1 MVARS
6 ASRPDMAQV
15 ATAPVIDPTA
25 RHPARAGTAPTPAVE
40 RNTLTALPGTRSQ
53 TLPAF
58 PQFNP
63 YAVND
68 SPLATPG
75 SVTKLYPD
83 NDTEPPTANSPPKR
97 RSKIRR
103 IAHRGCIAGLAFVER
118 HWIVVSTLFI
128 MIVVCTSIAVGWSLR
143 LGSFRAAQVLDSFL
157 VEDSLWV
164 ELDANLVSVD
174 SDSQSI
180 TLDWF
185 LYYYCPDGSTPS
197 TAECPDV
204 DIYFDQNLLSG
215 QSTSTST
222 ANNEKPIPIFT
233 INATDYQGYNAS
245 SHPDYRVSSPQ
256 FRTQV
261 DMTNFYYGGRSA
273 QAYPFDK
280 YTCTLA
286 FFAQSISDNSTVPLG
301 IGTTNGIAVGFNAK
315 LDTNTSGLADYDV
328 SIKNLVVTRG
338 QVIRMYALLI
348 VIAIWMITITFI
360 MACIV
365 SVFFG
370 KGVRGDVLVLPVATL
385 FAFTQL
391 RGTMPGAPS
400 GFGADID
407 FVGILP
413 CLALLTFS
421 SVLTS
426 AVFLFRNP
434 EDDSPRWQKWRA
446 LAARKPAPTSPAA
459 TV

>member
-1 MVARS
+1 M
-6 ASRPDMAQV
+6 
-15 ATAPVIDPTA
+15 
-25 RHPARAGTAPTPAVE
+25 RHFADRVCNAM
-40 RNTLTALPGTRSQ
+40 
-53 TLPAF
+53 
-58 PQFNP
+58 
-63 YAVND
+63 
-68 SPLATPG
+68 
-75 SVTKLYPD
+75 
-83 NDTEPPTANSPPKR
+83 
-97 RSKIRR
+97 I
-103 IAHRGCIAGLAFVER
+103 AFVER
-118 HWIVVSTLFI
+118 HWIVVSVFFI
-128 MIVVCTSIAVGWSLR
+128 LILVCTSIGVGWSLR
-143 LGSFRAAQVLDSFL
+143 LGTFQGVQVLDSFL
-157 VEDSLWV
+157 IEDPTWV
-164 ELDANLVSVD
+164 KLDANLISVD

-185 LYYYCPDGSTPS
+185 LYYFCPDGSSPS
-197 TAECPDV
+197 TSDCPDV
-204 DIYFDQNLLSG
+204 DIYFDQNLLRG
-215 QSTSTST
+215 GGSTST
-222 ANNEKPIPIFT
+222 ANNEKPTPIFT

-245 SHPDYRVSSPQ
+245 SNPDYRDSSPL

-261 DMTNFYYGGRSA
+261 AMTNFFYGGRSA
-273 QAYPFDK
+273 QSYPFDK
-280 YTCTLA
+280 YTSTLA
-286 FFAQSISDNSTVPLG
+286 FFAQSISDNSTVPIG
-301 IGTTNGIAVGFNAK
+301 IGTTSGIAVGFNAK
-315 LDTNTSGLADYDV
+315 LDTATSGLAANDV

-360 MACIV
+360 MACVV

-370 KGVRGDVLVLPVATL
+370 KGVRGDILVLPVATL

-391 RGTMPGAPS
+391 RGTMPGAPN

-421 SVLTS
+421 SIFMS

-446 LAARKPAPTSPAA
+446 LGTPPQSSRTAM